1 MKSSVIQYNDLNRGF
16 RLEAEFYI
24 SSSHLKTHFFSGE
37 EIIDFVQYG
46 TSKELNE
53 EQKGFP
59 TLRLNEFDSFFIK
72 PPQKYCDKIDDL
84 TYQSLVLKKGDVLIC
99 RTNGNPKLVG
109 KSAIVPEDSEY
120 AFASYLFR
128 VRPKEE
134 KLLPTALVA
143 YLNST
148 FGRAEIE
155 KHLMVSNQA
164 NFSPAKF
171 REILIPQFGRELQLN
186 IDEAIWESFR
196 NFNESKQVYIEAQT
210 LLVSEL
216 GLANWQPKHKLSFV
230 KNFSDTRHTGRIDAD
245 YFQPQYEEIVA
256 AIKSYPGGW
265 DTLGN
270 LTTIKKGF
278 EVGSEEYLEEGIP
291 FVRVSNLSPFE
302 ITEEKYISKRLY
314 AMIQGFQPEQGEILL
329 SKDATPGIAH
339 YLDEPPPRMIPA
351 SGVLRLK
358 SKTDKINDECL
369 ALILNSMLTKKQA
382 NRDVGGSVIVH
393 WRPKQ
398 IAETVVPILSPETQ
412 NQIRQMVTE
421 SASLRRQ
428 SKRLLECAKRAVEI
442 AIEQDEQTAIAWLDS
457 ETNTQNQPG
466 PLRPGGA

>member
-265 DTLGN
+265 DTLKNLAHIKERNFVPEDETEYKYIELADISGN
-270 LTTIKKGF
+270 GEIAGCTVEQGQDLPSRARRQVSKGDVIVSSIEGSLSSIALIVEEYDQALCSTGFHIVNSNVLKSETLLVLLKSIAGQMQLKKGCN
-278 EVGSEEYLEEGIP
+278 GTIL
-291 FVRVSNLSPFE
+291 
-302 ITEEKYISKRLY
+302 TAISK
-314 AMIQGFQPEQGEILL
+314 
-329 SKDATPGIAH
+329 
-339 YLDEPPPRMIPA
+339 DEFRNI
-351 SGVLRLK
+351 VLPL
-358 SKTDKINDECL
+358 
-369 ALILNSMLTKKQA
+369 
-382 NRDVGGSVIVH
+382 V
-393 WRPKQ
+393 
-398 IAETVVPILSPETQ
+398 AEETQ
-412 NQIRQMVTE
+412 ADIRTMVRE
-421 SASLRRQ
+421 SFELRRQ
-428 SKRLLECAKRAVEI
+428 SKRLLECAKRAVEL

-457 ETNTQNQPG
+457 ETNTQSHHGQI
-466 PLRPGGA
+466 RPEGA